1 VATLWLILDWQ
12 RLCMTSPNSTT
23 RHASGALDFIDS
35 RGVRWTVSEI
45 AGMNFS
51 ERLMALLP
59 HPERRQGWLLFESQ
73 NGERR
78 RYAPVPPD
86 WKSYPPSTL
95 EQCLGS
101 AVLASVVE
109 QRRRSDQEG

>member
-1 VATLWLILDWQ
+1 
-12 RLCMTSPNSTT
+12 MTSPDSIT
-23 RHASGALDFIDS
+23 RHASGALEFTDS
-35 RGVRWTVSEI
+35 RGVKWTVSEI
-45 AGMNFS
+45 ASMNFS

-78 RYAPVPPD
+78 RHAPVPAD
-86 WKSYPPSTL
+86 WKSYSPPAL
-95 EQCLGS
+95 EECLGS

-109 QRRRSDQEG
+109 RRRRSDQES